1 MALLRYI
8 TDTLRQPKLRKLAEE
23 TIRQNRFADAL
34 VCADAGLT
42 LDHAFAPA
50 TVTLL
55 YIRSMALFGLG
66 RTDEALETW
75 RLILKKHTPHFPE
88 QYQWDFLSRY
98 LPPIAHELIDTML
111 RYEQKLLNYRI
122 ALTHGKSRDGRNFW
136 YFESQMHYSKESM
149 KIPAEVLGKA
159 LSITRPETL
168 PFTLEC
174 YYLSSGDGGETRE
187 LMYKGECTMN
197 NV

>member
-1 MALLRYI
+1 MSLLRYI
-8 TDTLRQPKLRKLAEE
+8 TDTMRQPKLRKLAEE
-23 TIRQNRFADAL
+23 TIKQNRFADAL

-55 YIRSMALFGLG
+55 YIKTMALFGL
-66 RTDEALETW
+66 RRNEEALETW
-75 RLILKKHTPHFPE
+75 RLILQKHTPHFPE
-88 QYQWDFLSRY
+88 QYQWVFLSRY
-98 LPPIAHELIDTML
+98 LHLIAGDLVAAFLNH
-111 RYEQKLLNYRI
+111 EQKLLDYRI
-122 ALTHGKSRDGRNFW
+122 KLFYGKGRNGSNYW
-136 YFESQMHYSKESM
+136 YFESQLHYSEESM
-149 KIPAEVLGKA
+149 KMPAEILGKA

-187 LMYKGECTMN
+187 LMYKQTRTL
-197 NV
+197 

>member
-1 MALLRYI
+1 M
-8 TDTLRQPKLRKLAEE
+8 RQPKLRKLAEE
-23 TIRQNRFADAL
+23 TIKQNRFADAL

-55 YIRSMALFGLG
+55 YIRCMALFGLG
-66 RTDEALETW
+66 RNDEALETW
-75 RLILKKHTPHFPE
+75 RQILQKHTPHFPE

-98 LPPIAHELIDTML
+98 LPLIADELVAAFL
-111 RYEQKLLNYRI
+111 KHQQKLLEYRI
-122 ALTHGKSRDGRNFW
+122 TLTHGKSRDGRNYW
-136 YFESQMHYSKESM
+136 YFESQLHYSEESM

-159 LSITRPETL
+159 LSITHPETL

-187 LMYKGECTMN
+187 LMYNAQFTMHN
-197 NV
+197 S